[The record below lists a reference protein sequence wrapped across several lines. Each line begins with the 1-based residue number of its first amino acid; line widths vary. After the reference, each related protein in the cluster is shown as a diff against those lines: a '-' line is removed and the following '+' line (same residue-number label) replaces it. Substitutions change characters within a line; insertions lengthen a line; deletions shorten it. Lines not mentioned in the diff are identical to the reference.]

1 MASFNCR
8 SKGEPLQILLVR
20 TKMQESKK
28 MQMLGRK
35 KMHWVRGKMQVHS
48 RSARQI
54 AVPGLGILYFHG
66 DIYKMDSSFQQGVI
80 LVISSHI
87 FLCTLAVHIN
97 LSINS
102 RADLGVGPGVPGTP
116 FCPIICF
123 SFVNVCL
130 MALRALLFSHIFFN
144 KHC

>member
-1 MASFNCR
+1 M
-8 SKGEPLQILLVR
+8 QILLVR
-20 TKMQESKK
+20 TKMRERKK
-28 MQMLGRK
+28 MQMLERK
-35 KMHWVRGKMQVHS
+35 KMHLVKMQVHS
-48 RSARQI
+48 RSGRQI

-97 LSINS
+97 LSKNS
-102 RADLGVGPGVPGTP
+102 RADLGIGPGVPGTP

-130 MALRALLFSHIFFN
+130 MALRALLF
-144 KHC
+144 

>member
-1 MASFNCR
+1 M
-8 SKGEPLQILLVR
+8 QIL
-20 TKMQESKK
+20 
-28 MQMLGRK
+28 LGRK
-35 KMHWVRGKMQVHS
+35 KMQERNNMQEGKKMQGRSKMLEKMLVREKMQVHS
-48 RSARQI
+48 RSARQVS
-54 AVPGLGILYFHG
+54 VPALGILYFHG
-66 DIYKMDSSFQQGVI
+66 DTYKMDSCIQQGVI

-130 MALRALLFSHIFFN
+130 MALRALLL
-144 KHC
+144 

>member
-20 TKMQESKK
+20 TKMRERKK
-28 MQMLGRK
+28 MQMLERK
-35 KMHWVRGKMQVHS
+35 KMHLVKMQVHS

-66 DIYKMDSSFQQGVI
+66 DIYIMDSSFQQGVI

-130 MALRALLFSHIFFN
+130 MALRALLF
-144 KHC
+144 